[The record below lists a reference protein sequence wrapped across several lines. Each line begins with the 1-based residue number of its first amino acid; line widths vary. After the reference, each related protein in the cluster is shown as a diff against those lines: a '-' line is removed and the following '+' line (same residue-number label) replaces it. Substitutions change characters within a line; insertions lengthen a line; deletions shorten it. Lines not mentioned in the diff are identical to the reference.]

1 MDERLRLAK
10 EFVDR
15 TACAGWAMKPLAG
28 DASARRYFRLCGTGN
43 TAVLMDASP
52 ESGQSVRR
60 FMDIVRL
67 LESMNLSVPTVLA
80 ADPVAGFAILEDFG
94 ESLFARLVT
103 RCPDMEVQLYDAAT
117 DVLAKLDGTPV
128 PEFVPDFQ
136 AELMAAQVEPV
147 YQWYR
152 GSIQAVSGTAFN
164 RLRTELE
171 TVLLATATGPP
182 TLLLRDF
189 HSENLVW
196 LPDRKGV
203 RRVGLLDFQDAMS
216 GPPGYDLVSMLL
228 DARRDVSP
236 AVASSAEHRFARMT
250 GRDPVALGAALAA
263 IGAQRNL
270 RIMGV
275 FARLAVEAG
284 KPRYLDLIPR
294 VWQHVTTCLSHS
306 ALSGVARV
314 VAEDLPEPSPDNML
328 KLKERCLQN
337 RH

>member
-1 MDERLRLAK
+1 VDERLRLAK

-15 TACAGWAMKPLAG
+15 TACAGWAMRPLAG
-28 DASARRYFRLCGTGN
+28 DASVRRYFRLCGTGN
-43 TAVLMDASP
+43 TAVLMDAPP
-52 ESGQSVRR
+52 ESGQSVGR
-60 FMDIVRL
+60 FLDVARF
-67 LESMNLSVPTVLA
+67 LESMDLSVPTVLA

-94 ESLFARLVT
+94 DSLFARLVT
-103 RCPDMEVQLYDAAT
+103 ACPDMEVQLYEMAT
-117 DVLAKLDGTPV
+117 DVLAKLDGIAV
-128 PEFVPDFQ
+128 PEFVPSFQ
-136 AELMAAQVEPV
+136 AELMAAQAEPV
-147 YQWYR
+147 YEWYR
-152 GSIQAVSGTAFN
+152 GSIQAVPDTGFH

-171 TVLLATATGPP
+171 AVLSATATGPP
-182 TLLLRDF
+182 SLLLRDF

-196 LPDRKGV
+196 LPDRTGV

-216 GPPGYDLVSMLL
+216 GPPEYDLASILL

-236 AVASSAEHRFARMT
+236 AVASGAKHRFANMT
-250 GRDPVALGAALAA
+250 GRDPVALEATLAAL
-263 IGAQRNL
+263 GAQRNL

-294 VWQHVTTCLSHS
+294 VWQHVMTCLSHN
-306 ALSGVARV
+306 ALSGVARI
-314 VAEDLPEPSPDNML
+314 VAEDLPEPSPGNML